1 MKSKEA
7 IRRLL
12 KKKILILDGAM
23 GTELQKRGMP
33 GGVCPEL
40 WCLEN
45 PDIIVDIHK
54 AYGQAGADIVYS
66 GTFGANRYKLAQY
79 GSADQVLEI
88 NRELA
93 RLARRAVGQKIL
105 VAGDISS
112 TGHFV
117 EPFGDLPFEEA
128 VAAFSEQIR
137 GLAEGGVDLFVIET
151 MMDIQEARAALLA
164 VKETYPAF
172 TIVTLTYE
180 NGGRTLNGT
189 DPISALITLQSLG
202 ADAVGCNCST
212 GPEAMLAFIEA
223 MKPYATVPLAAK
235 PNAGLPRLE
244 GEETFFDMDAATFA
258 AHGPAFAAA
267 GVNLLGGCCGTTPD
281 HIRFLAETLRNA
293 PPRPPVRTALSAVSS
308 ARNYRLLERNKPL
321 VVVGERLNPTGKK
334 ALQQELLA
342 GRMSLVRQMTREQ
355 EQQQADLLDVNVGV
369 PGIDE
374 EKAIRDVLAL
384 LATATELPLVIDS
397 AKVETI
403 ETALRL
409 YPGRALINSISGEK
423 EKCERLLPL
432 AARYGAM
439 FILLPLADG
448 EVPETADRRI
458 AIVREVYGKARRFG
472 FSKEDIVVDGLVMTA
487 ATNAQ
492 APAETL
498 KTISWVANRFQ
509 AGTILGISN
518 VSFGLP
524 ERNWLNASFL
534 AMAQL
539 SGLTMAIANPSMEEL
554 MAIKRAADV
563 LTAKD
568 AQATAYIA
576 HFAGRAGNQGLAAT
590 PAKTVSAPQNPEEKL
605 RAAVLEGNRED
616 IADLVEKALTAGQ
629 EPRKIVDDLLIPAI
643 VQVGEL
649 FDRKIYFLPQ
659 LIASAET
666 MKKALAV
673 LEPRLQSEGIP
684 EKAKGTIV
692 MATVQGDIHDI
703 GKNIVVL
710 MLKNH
715 GYEVLD
721 LGKDVPTET
730 ILEIIRTKSP
740 DVVGL
745 SALMTTTMVSMKT
758 AIEEARKEGLAC
770 PFLIGGAVVT
780 RSYADAIGASYARDG
795 VEAVRVVEQLLKNS
809 KQKNLS

>member
-12 KKKILILDGAM
+12 RKRILLLDGAT

-40 WCLEN
+40 WCLEH
-45 PDIIVDIHK
+45 PDVLADIHQ
-54 AYGQAGADIVYS
+54 AYRQAGSDIVYTC
-66 GTFGANRYKLAQY
+66 TFGANRYKLAQY
-79 GSADQVLEI
+79 GTQQVRET

-93 RLARRAVGQKIL
+93 RIARNAVGPGAL
-105 VAGDISS
+105 VAGDIGP

-128 VAAFSEQIR
+128 VAAFSEQVK

-164 VKETYPAF
+164 VKETCPAF
-172 TIVTLTYE
+172 TLVTLTYE
-180 NGGRTLNGT
+180 AGGRTLNGT
-189 DPISALITLQSLG
+189 DPVSALITLQSLG

-244 GEETFFDMDAATFA
+244 GEETCFDMDAAAFA
-258 AHGPAFAAA
+258 ASGPAFAAA
-267 GVNLLGGCCGTTPD
+267 GVNLLGGCCGTTPE
-281 HIRFLAETLRNA
+281 HIRALAGTLRA
-293 PPRPPVRTALSAVSS
+293 ARPRPPVRIALGAVSS
-308 ARNYRLLERNKPL
+308 ARSFRLLERNAPL
-321 VVVGERLNPTGKK
+321 VIVGERLNPTGKK

-342 GRMSLVRQMTREQ
+342 GRMSLVRRMTREQ
-355 EQQQADLLDVNVGV
+355 EQQQAALLDVNVGV

-374 EKAIRDVLAL
+374 EKTIREVVSL
-384 LATATELPLVIDS
+384 LAAATELPLVIDS
-397 AKVETI
+397 SKVETI

-448 EVPETADRRI
+448 EVPETAARRT
-458 AIVREVYGKARRFG
+458 AIVRDVYGKARRFG
-472 FSKEDIVVDGLVMTA
+472 FTKEDIVVDGLVMTV
-487 ATNAQ
+487 ATDSG

-498 KTISWVANRFQ
+498 KTIAWCTNRFQ
-509 AGTILGISN
+509 VKTILGISN

-524 ERNWLNASFL
+524 ERKWLNAAFL

-554 MAIKRAADV
+554 MAIKGAADV
-563 LTAKD
+563 LMGTD
-568 AQATAYIA
+568 AQAAAYIA
-576 HFAGRAGNQGLAAT
+576 RCAGTGEGLLPAISTAPAAPPLT
-590 PAKTVSAPQNPEEKL
+590 PEEKI
-605 RAAVLEGNRED
+605 RAAVREGNRDD
-616 IADLVEKALTAGQ
+616 IMEMVESALAAGL
-629 EPRKIVDDLLIPAI
+629 EARSIVDDLLIPTI
-643 VQVGEL
+643 IQVGEL
-649 FDRKIYFLPQ
+649 FDRKVYFLPQ
-659 LIASAET
+659 LIASAEA

-673 LEPRLQSEGIP
+673 LEPRLRSSGVP
-684 EKAKGTIV
+684 EKARGTVV

-715 GYEVLD
+715 GFRVLD

-730 ILEIIRTKSP
+730 ILETIRREAP

-745 SALMTTTMVSMKT
+745 SALMTTTMVSMKA
-758 AIEEARKEGLAC
+758 AIEEARREELSC

-780 RSYADAIGASYARDG
+780 RSYAEAVGASYARDG
-795 VEAVRVVEQLLKNS
+795 VEAVRVVEQLIRRAEK
-809 KQKNLS
+809 